1 MSRILHW
8 RFCGTLSLMTALC
21 MILPVVAMAG
31 TVTESAKPV
40 VISNTPGDYKISLG
54 KGEDAR
60 VGTKGVISRQ
70 GKDIAKFEI
79 TSVEWGY
86 SAIKLT
92 DVSPNETVLVGDRV
106 RTTAVPPPAKIKSN
120 NSTGKTLGFLLLVGA
135 LAALGS
141 GGGGG
146 HSSSVQS
153 LNLQA
158 ASTSLP
164 ADGTSTTTVTATIV
178 GSGNAAVPDGTPVTF
193 STSSGAI
200 SPAETTTTGGQ
211 ATATLTAGATAGP
224 CTITVR
230 AGGRTATTTVSFLP
244 SDQGNR
250 GSIALVAT
258 PTTIQVL
265 NSGGTATQST
275 VVATCRDE
283 AGALA
288 TSGTVTF
295 TSSLGSVIGTADINP
310 ATGEATTTFSS
321 SQTGEASITAEW
333 EGATASIIVKVTAG
347 PPHSII
353 AQCTPPAIECDGNS
367 FATVKV
373 TVTDI
378 AGNPVTDGTVVDFTV
393 QADIAGGGNGTVTP
407 QMRTTNGEATALLF
421 SRDSTGAV
429 SVPGTATVT
438 ATVSRAA
445 QLAAG
450 LPAPAADISNHETQV
465 LFTSLDVAEIHIGA
479 NPLNIRGWDFV
490 NHTTTISAVVYD
502 SHHNPVPD
510 GTAVYFT
517 ANHGMIYG
525 NGGTSGKVAM
535 STTVLGH
542 ADATL
547 VSDASGDGTW
557 NGLVDVTAT
566 SGDVTI
572 TVPGL
577 VIFSGPPIAANC
589 AINMNPTTLLSSQ
602 DAATI
607 TILALDING
616 NPVVDG
622 TKVDISAT
630 KGTLDNATPSTISGV
645 VQVTLSTSADVAN
658 PTTPGTGSL
667 TVKIDSGGTG
677 LPVTLT
683 QDYTVVTP

>member
-1 MSRILHW
+1 MV
-8 RFCGTLSLMTALC
+8 
-21 MILPVVAMAG
+21 LPVMAMAT

-40 VISNTPGDYKISLG
+40 VISNTPGDYKVSLG
-54 KGEDAR
+54 RGDDTR

-86 SAIKLT
+86 STVKLT
-92 DVSPNETVLVGDRV
+92 DVSPNETVLVGDGVRV
-106 RTTAVPPPAKIKSN
+106 TTVPPPSKTKSGGA
-120 NSTGKTLGFLLLVGA
+120 SKTLGFLLLVGA
-135 LAALGS
+135 LAALG

-146 HSSSVQS
+146 HSSGASVQN
-153 LNLQA
+153 LTLQA
-158 ASTSLP
+158 ESTSLP
-164 ADGTSTTTVTATIV
+164 ADGTSTTTVTATIT

-193 STSSGAI
+193 SASSGAI

-211 ATATLTAGATAGP
+211 ATATLTSGASTGT
-224 CTITVR
+224 CTVTVH
-230 AGGRTATTTVSFLP
+230 AGGRTATVTVSFLP

-258 PTTIQVL
+258 PTTIEVL
-265 NSGGTATQST
+265 NSGGAQTQST
-275 VVATCRDE
+275 IVATCRDE

-295 TSSLGSVIGTADINP
+295 SSTLGSVIGTATINP

-321 SQTGEASITAEW
+321 SQTGDAKITAEW
-333 EGATASIIVKVTAG
+333 DGASAEITVKVTAG
-347 PPHSII
+347 PPHSIS
-353 AQCTPPAIECDGNS
+353 AECTPTAIEADGNS

-393 QADIAGGGNGTVTP
+393 QADTTGGGNGTVTP
-407 QMRTTNGEATALLF
+407 QARTTSGEATVLLF
-421 SRDSTGAV
+421 SRDSAGGIAL
-429 SVPGTATVT
+429 PGTATVT
-438 ATVSRAA
+438 GTVTRAA

-465 LFTSLDVAEIHIGA
+465 LFTSLDVAEVHIGA

-490 NHTTTISAVVYD
+490 NRTTTIEAVVYD

-525 NGGTSGKVAM
+525 NGGTAGKVAM
-535 STTVLGH
+535 STTALGH
-542 ADATL
+542 AQATL

-566 SGDVTI
+566 SGNVSI

-577 VIFSGPPIAANC
+577 VIFSGPPIFANC
-589 AINMNPTTLLSSQ
+589 SIIMNPTTLQSSQ
-602 DAATI
+602 DAATV
-607 TILALDING
+607 TVLALDING

-622 TKVDISAT
+622 TKVEISAT
-630 KGTLDNATPSTISGV
+630 KGTLDASTPTTISGV
-645 VQVTLSTSADVAN
+645 VQVTLSTSSDVAN
-658 PTTPGTGSL
+658 PTTPGAGRL

-683 QDYTVVTP
+683 QDYTVAAPGP